1 MPESYQAG
9 AFVFVKVSECNG
21 ICYYNIIHSS
31 GRHWDYNHP
40 FTSIQE
46 MNDYADSYKWW
57 KAI

>member
-46 MNDYADSYKWW
+46 MNDYADSYKW
-57 KAI
+57 